1 MNIYIKDF
9 YLLILLTSLFAC
21 KSQSEKEHE
30 NLQNDMHSFFK
41 ANMMDSTSTLDSFR
55 LVKID
60 TITQRMLFFEQSSVL
75 GNQLDN
81 LLELYKLSNEEL
93 SNSVDKMRLYRM
105 INSSDLV
112 EIEKNDFDKKREK
125 GQQIR
130 HEIDTLMSITKAIDS
145 SAKNADPTK
154 VIGFQAKCF
163 YQLRRKDKSVERDTA
178 FILLNL
184 NKDIV
189 KRSDFLK
196 LPYSVDFDKFQ

>member
-1 MNIYIKDF
+1 
-9 YLLILLTSLFAC
+9 
-21 KSQSEKEHE
+21 
-30 NLQNDMHSFFK
+30 
-41 ANMMDSTSTLDSFR
+41 
-55 LVKID
+55 
-60 TITQRMLFFEQSSVL
+60 MLFFEQSSVL

-81 LLELYKLSNEEL
+81 LIGLYKLSNEEL

-105 INSSDLV
+105 INSRDLI

-130 HEIDTLMSITKAIDS
+130 KEIDTLMSITKAIDS
-145 SAKNADPTK
+145 SLKNADTTK
-154 VIGFQAKCF
+154 AIGFQAKCF

-196 LPYSVDFDKFQ
+196 LPYNVDFSKFQ